1 MAGGGADVCVVRS
14 GGYWWID
21 ELIIEIAPRQKMTK
35 PHCEALCEAVVT
47 LYETGDLDDERLKW
61 LIDADGDVAEAL
73 FAHAQRRRQ
82 QWYGRDVYKRGLIE
96 FTNYCR
102 NDCYYCGIRASNR
115 CVERYR
121 LTHDEIL
128 TCCRVGYELG
138 FRTFVLQGGEDL
150 SFKDDELC
158 ALIRDIKA
166 MHGDCAITLSI
177 GERSHASYEAL
188 FAAGADRYLLRHET
202 ANAEHYARLHPS
214 SLSLAHRKAC
224 LFDLKSIGFQVGSG
238 FMVGS
243 PGQTVD
249 YLVEDLRF
257 LQALGPA
264 MIGIGPFIPH
274 RETPFC
280 DEPAGSLKRT
290 LNLVAIL
297 RLMFPKA
304 LIPSTTALG
313 TIDPNG
319 RELGLKAGANVVMPN
334 LSPVEYRKKYTLYD
348 GKICMGEEAAQCVGC
363 LRRRVEKAGF
373 DLVVAR
379 GDTQVDGYEARR

>member
-1 MAGGGADVCVVRS
+1 
-14 GGYWWID
+14 
-21 ELIIEIAPRQKMTK
+21 MTK
-35 PHCEALCEAVVT
+35 PHSEALCDAVVT

-238 FMVGS
+238 FM
-243 PGQTVD
+243 
-249 YLVEDLRF
+249 
-257 LQALGPA
+257 
-264 MIGIGPFIPH
+264 
-274 RETPFC
+274 
-280 DEPAGSLKRT
+280 
-290 LNLVAIL
+290 
-297 RLMFPKA
+297 
-304 LIPSTTALG
+304 
-313 TIDPNG
+313 
-319 RELGLKAGANVVMPN
+319 AGADGR
-334 LSPVEYRKKYTLYD
+334 LS
-348 GKICMGEEAAQCVGC
+348 
-363 LRRRVEKAGF
+363 RRRFAVFAGVGAC
-373 DLVVAR
+373 DDRDRSVYSAS
-379 GDTQVDGYEARR
+379 